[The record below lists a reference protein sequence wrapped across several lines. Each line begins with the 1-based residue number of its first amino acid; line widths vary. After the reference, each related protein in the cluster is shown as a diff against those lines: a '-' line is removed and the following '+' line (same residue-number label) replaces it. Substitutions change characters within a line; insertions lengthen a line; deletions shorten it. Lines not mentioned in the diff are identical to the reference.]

1 MLFLL
6 NILSALVSSSL
17 FFHSL
22 PVQSTGVNI
31 RTVCQDAKGNMWFG
45 GNDGITCY
53 DGTRYTDFRYNSGGV
68 SGPGEDHI
76 YNLFCDSQ
84 GVVWAMH
91 ITGISSYDGGT
102 GLFKSY
108 DCPEGVARE
117 IFELPD
123 GRFLVSFDY
132 KLWLFDRNDCSF
144 SKDTLPDIV
153 AGLTVSEI
161 YCSEDGYII
170 IGSRDGRIVSV
181 SPDLS
186 DVHEITLD
194 VGRTQINCILK
205 DNPFRLFVGTEG
217 NGLWEFS
224 LSGGKPRH
232 YDLNLVRALCK
243 DEDGTLWIGTKN
255 GLVLLR
261 DGQMEEYHHD
271 YYDIGSM
278 SHDSVHSIF
287 RDKQGTMWIGT
298 FYGGVCYCTS
308 RPSLFKGIISRPGD
322 NSLNGNI
329 ISDIVEGSDGTLWIG
344 TNSGGLNHLL
354 KDGSFQHIKGL
365 GDTWSD
371 QPDIKSIYVS
381 NKTGILYIGADK
393 GDLSV
398 LRPGSKHLTSLS
410 LGLRN
415 GSYAIEGGG
424 DGTIYIGTPDGL
436 FNYDE
441 RSSELASLP
450 LEGVLSNISA
460 LKMVGDSTLWIGQ
473 KFGVIAVDVNSG
485 AEISLPDELSSLR
498 YVEDFLED
506 SSGRLWI
513 SSSNGLY
520 CYHNAEVRSYS
531 VQDGLPD
538 NVVHGVEEDASGRL
552 WISTNKGLCRMDP
565 GKDEKWIFTVADGL
579 PGDRFTSYAHCRTN
593 GGEMFFGGLSWVVH
607 FNPEDV
613 NTSYEVVRPV
623 LSRIEVNGRWHI
635 LDGSPVSL
643 KPGDR
648 DISLMF
654 SAPDYLSGQNGHFYY
669 TLKGEGVK
677 DVWHEAGADRI
688 ASYHGLAF
696 GKYTFL
702 LTYRN
707 SAGILNTEELQ
718 FDFTIPPYWYETL
731 AVRVAFF
738 VLLILAFVA
747 FFLRIL
753 ARKQAEYQSEMEKVR
768 NELLNEFSLE
778 FVRIGANKSDTE
790 ETSVAKVF
798 YKGDED
804 FMRKA
809 MQVVKKNLDNSSFSV
824 EALASEMNMSRS
836 NLHIRSKALFGVSA
850 HEFIKTVRFNEAC
863 RMLLEKKHSV
873 AEIGYMVGFTT
884 PSYFASAFHK
894 FLGCTP
900 TEYIRQNSPVAND
913 IGLK

>member
-1 MLFLL
+1 MLFLI

-17 FFHSL
+17 FFQSL

-31 RTVCQDAKGNMWFG
+31 RTVCQDTKGNMWFG

-53 DGTRYTDFRYNSGGV
+53 DGTRYTDFRYNSGGD
-68 SGPGEDHI
+68 SGQGKDHI
-76 YNLFCDSQ
+76 YNLYCDSQ
-84 GVVWAMH
+84 GVVWAAH
-91 ITGISSYDGGT
+91 ITGISSYNAAT
-102 GLFKSY
+102 GLFQAY

-117 IFELPD
+117 FLELPD

-132 KLWLFDRNDCSF
+132 RLWLFDRNDGSF
-144 SKDTLPDIV
+144 SRDGLPDILADLSV
-153 AGLTVSEI
+153 TELYLA
-161 YCSEDGYII
+161 EDDYII
-170 IGSRDGRIVSV
+170 LGSRDGRIVSV
-181 SPDLS
+181 SPNLS

-194 VGRTQINCILK
+194 VGHSQINCVLK
-205 DNPFRLFVGTEG
+205 DNPFRMFIGTEG
-217 NGLWEFS
+217 NGLWELS

-232 YDLNLVRALCK
+232 YDLNFVRALCK

-255 GLVLLR
+255 GLAILR
-261 DGQMEEYHHD
+261 DGKLEEYHHD
-271 YYDIGSM
+271 YYDIGSI
-278 SHDSVHSIF
+278 SHDSVHNIF
-287 RDKQGTMWIGT
+287 RDSQGTMWLGT

-308 RPSLFKGIISRPGD
+308 HPIVFKGIISRPGEK
-322 NSLNGNI
+322 SLNGNI
-329 ISDIVEGSDGTLWIG
+329 ISDIVEDPDGSMWIG
-344 TNSGGLNHLL
+344 TNSGSLNHLL
-354 KDGSFQHIKGL
+354 KDGSVQHIKGL
-365 GDTWSD
+365 GDSWSD
-371 QPDIKSIYVS
+371 QPDIKSICIS
-381 NKTGILYIGADK
+381 KKTGILYIGADK
-393 GDLSV
+393 GDV
-398 LRPGSKHLTSLS
+398 LVMRPGSKRLTSLS
-410 LGLRN
+410 SRLRN
-415 GSYAIEGGG
+415 GSYAIEDGG
-424 DGTIYIGTPDGL
+424 DGIIYIGTPDGL
-436 FNYDE
+436 YKYDE
-441 RSSELASLP
+441 RASELTSFQLA
-450 LEGVLSNISA
+450 GVVSNITA

-473 KFGVIAVDVNSG
+473 KFGAIAVDVNKG
-485 AEISLPDELSSLR
+485 VEISLPDKLSGIR

-506 SSGRLWI
+506 TSGRLWI
-513 SSSNGLY
+513 SSSDGLY
-520 CYHNAEVRSYS
+520 CYHNEEVRSFS

-538 NVVHGVEEDASGRL
+538 NVVHGVEEDAFGRI

-565 GKDEKWIFTVADGL
+565 GNEEKWIFTVADGL
-579 PGDRFTSYAHCRTN
+579 PGDRFTSYAHCRTKS
-593 GGEMFFGGLSWVVH
+593 GEMYFGGLSWIVH
-607 FNPEDV
+607 FNPADV
-613 NTSYEVVRPV
+613 NTSYEGVRPV
-623 LSRIEVNGRWHI
+623 LSRIEVNGRWHL
-635 LDGSPVSL
+635 LDEGPIDL

-669 TLKGEGVK
+669 TLKSDRIK
-677 DVWHEAGADRI
+677 DVWHESGADRI
-688 ASYHGLAF
+688 ASYHGLAY

-702 LTYRN
+702 LNYRN
-707 SAGILNTEELQ
+707 SAGILNPEDLQ

-731 AVRVAFF
+731 AVRIVIIF
-738 VLLILAFVA
+738 VLLLAFVA
-747 FFLRIL
+747 FFMQIL

-824 EALASEMNMSRS
+824 EALAAEMNMSRS

-863 RMLLEKKHSV
+863 RLLLEKKHSV
-873 AEIGYMVGFTT
+873 AEIGYMVGFAT

-900 TEYIRQNSPVAND
+900 TEYVRQNAPQA
-913 IGLK
+913 